1 MTLFAGA
8 LEILLAV
15 YLHRLRAFFPP
26 AISGFIVVIVGIQL
40 GLVAMDHVLDIDN
53 FNRADYGRHLIVSC
67 STLALIIGLSV
78 WSSGA
83 ARLMCS
89 AIGIAAGLVIAALL
103 GIIPTDDWKV
113 LAEAQIIGLPDPSY
127 IAFDFEPSLLPAFL
141 VAGAAAA
148 LRTIGVVT
156 TCQKIN
162 DEELKRPDIAS
173 IRGGMVADGIGCML
187 GGAFGAMGMNSGPS
201 LVGVSKASGATSRTI
216 AFAAAGFLILFSL
229 TPVIA
234 SVFMILPDSVVG
246 AALLFT
252 ACFMIGGGIQIM
264 VARNIDTRMTY
275 VVGISMLM
283 GLSRVV
289 FQDFFKN
296 LPQALHPI
304 SSSMLSLAVVSALV
318 LHIIFRIGSRRTSK
332 IQFEHAERPVT
343 DLADLLEK
351 QAETWNVEQEV
362 VGRAISTTRQVLE
375 HIERAHL
382 VDSDLTVVLRYDD
395 FTFVVDIEYR
405 GTLLSLPHVGIRK
418 WSFLEEESFSYGL
431 ADFLTGAYPD
441 RMESSAHGADITIKL
456 HFGV

>member
-1 MTLFAGA
+1 
-8 LEILLAV
+8 
-15 YLHRLRAFFPP
+15 
-26 AISGFIVVIVGIQL
+26 
-40 GLVAMDHVLDIDN
+40 
-53 FNRADYGRHLIVSC
+53 
-67 STLALIIGLSV
+67 
-78 WSSGA
+78 
-83 ARLMCS
+83 
-89 AIGIAAGLVIAALL
+89 
-103 GIIPTDDWKV
+103 
-113 LAEAQIIGLPDPSY
+113 
-127 IAFDFEPSLLPAFL
+127 
-141 VAGAAAA
+141 
-148 LRTIGVVT
+148 
-156 TCQKIN
+156 
-162 DEELKRPDIAS
+162 
-173 IRGGMVADGIGCML
+173 ML

-201 LVGVSKASGATSRTI
+201 LVGVSKASGATSRSI

-362 VGRAISTTRQVLE
+362 VRRAISTTRQVLE

-382 VDSDLTVVLRYDD
+382 VDSDLIVVLRYDD

>member
-1 MTLFAGA
+1 
-8 LEILLAV
+8 
-15 YLHRLRAFFPP
+15 
-26 AISGFIVVIVGIQL
+26 
-40 GLVAMDHVLDIDN
+40 
-53 FNRADYGRHLIVSC
+53 
-67 STLALIIGLSV
+67 
-78 WSSGA
+78 
-83 ARLMCS
+83 
-89 AIGIAAGLVIAALL
+89 
-103 GIIPTDDWKV
+103 
-113 LAEAQIIGLPDPSY
+113 
-127 IAFDFEPSLLPAFL
+127 
-141 VAGAAAA
+141 
-148 LRTIGVVT
+148 
-156 TCQKIN
+156 
-162 DEELKRPDIAS
+162 
-173 IRGGMVADGIGCML
+173 MVADGIGCML

-201 LVGVSKASGATSRTI
+201 LVGVSKASGATSRSI

-296 LPQALHPI
+296 LPQALQPI

-318 LHIIFRIGSRRTSK
+318 LHLIFRIGSRRTSK

-362 VGRAISTTRQVLE
+362 VRRAISTTRQVLE
-375 HIERAHL
+375 HIERTHL

-395 FTFVVDIEYR
+395 FTFVVDIEYK